1 MSLRPL
7 RAASRV
13 GRVAPRRGRVGALG
27 TPRLG
32 TPRLGTPRAAR
43 CCVTHAKGLQGAT
56 GGRREEEAAMKR
68 SVEAVARCRVLR
80 ELDRRLAEQNAARAA
95 TSDADPHTK

>member
-1 MSLRPL
+1 
-7 RAASRV
+7 
-13 GRVAPRRGRVGALG
+13 
-27 TPRLG
+27 
-32 TPRLGTPRAAR
+32 
-43 CCVTHAKGLQGAT
+43 
-56 GGRREEEAAMKR
+56 MKR